1 MIHKFL
7 SILKIGVYAIQL
19 GQSFVC

>member
-19 GQSFVC
+19 GQSFIC